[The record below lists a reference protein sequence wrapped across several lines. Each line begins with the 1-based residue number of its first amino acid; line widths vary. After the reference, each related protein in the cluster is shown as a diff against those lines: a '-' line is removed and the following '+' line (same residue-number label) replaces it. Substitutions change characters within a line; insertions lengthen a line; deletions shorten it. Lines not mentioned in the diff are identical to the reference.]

1 MRSFTSVLPGLIG
14 ICLSVTTANAQKLE
28 IHPYAGGF
36 FSGKAA
42 DIFNVKNQ
50 PVYGIKGG
58 MFANK
63 NFEIEGH
70 FGYIDNLAFVGT
82 LTRKKAYIWEGL
94 ATYNLSR
101 FYGSYGLGTV
111 TTSVSRDTVD
121 VFGNSIP
128 TRDTFLSMSYGGG
141 FKVLRKWG
149 PVGYRVDVRGR
160 TLPNFNG
167 FAYSWLEATAGL
179 TFAWGSR

>member
-1 MRSFTSVLPGLIG
+1 MQPLRALLPSLIFIG
-14 ICLSVTTANAQKLE
+14 VFVTAADAQKFE
-28 IHPYAGGF
+28 IGPYAGGF

-42 DIFNVKNQ
+42 DILDVKNQ
-50 PVYGIKGG
+50 PLYGIKGG

-70 FGYIDNLAFVGT
+70 FGYIPNLAFVGT
-82 LTRKKAYIWEGL
+82 LTRKKAYILEGL
-94 ATYNLSR
+94 ATYNIAK

-111 TTSVSRDTVD
+111 TTGVSADSVDF
-121 VFGNSIP
+121 FGNAIT
-128 TRDTFLSMSYGGG
+128 TRETFLSMSYGGG
-141 FKVLRKWG
+141 LKVLRKWG
-149 PVGYRVDVRGR
+149 PAGYRVDIRGR

-179 TFAWGSR
+179 TFAWGDR